1 MCSARSASLLTDKY
15 GLNEEFI
22 TMQTAD
28 QWLESH
34 LDAKRKIL
42 RQAIDEIARQVGL
55 ALQDAGLH
63 FPVYITVPNTGDALA
78 TIATP
83 IDPSDIEWDHANEI
97 VCSIF
102 SQWIGHS
109 EIRARPL
116 AFAVANGTMAAA
128 DVIRS

>member
-1 MCSARSASLLTDKY
+1 MR
-15 GLNEEFI
+15 
-22 TMQTAD
+22 TAD

-34 LDAKRKIL
+34 LDAKRTIL
-42 RQAIDEIARQVGL
+42 RQALDEIASQVGL
-55 ALQDAGLH
+55 ALQDAGLDL
-63 FPVYITVPNTGDALA
+63 PVYITVPNAGDALA

-83 IDPSDIEWDHANEI
+83 IDPSDIEWDHDNEI

-102 SQWIGHS
+102 SRWIHS
-109 EIRARPL
+109 ELRARPL